1 LFPICELID
10 FFSKKDYAT
19 LIRLK
24 YVLEDVR
31 CMSFSERVLG
41 IKESG
46 IRAIFNLVARSK
58 DIINLSIGEPDLDT
72 PAYIKEA
79 AKEALDQGYTHYSPT
94 KGYPELLDAI
104 ALKLRRDNGVDVDP
118 ETEVMV
124 TFGGTQAIFLA
135 LTVLLRE
142 GDEVIIPS
150 PAFVQY
156 FAATKLAGG
165 VPVEVGLSGDYTIN
179 PDIIRKAITKRTK
192 LLIINSPSN
201 PTGAVSERKKIEEAV
216 STAVEHGLMVIS
228 DEVYEKFVYEG
239 QHFSPASLSEFKKY
253 VVTVNSLSKVYA
265 MTGWRIGYVAAP
277 PEVIEQMAKVQ
288 MYSCAC
294 IPSFIQRAAIKALQ
308 LQQSFFDDVLREY
321 RRRRD
326 LLCNVLSESPR
337 LLFNKPQGAF
347 YLFPRLKGVNVPSKD
362 LVMRMIKEIG
372 VAVVPGSA
380 FGSLGEGC
388 IRISYAASLDKV
400 EEGARRIVRFLDSAA
415 KS

>member
-1 LFPICELID
+1 
-10 FFSKKDYAT
+10 
-19 LIRLK
+19 
-24 YVLEDVR
+24 
-31 CMSFSERVLG
+31 MSFSERVLS
-41 IKESG
+41 IEESG

-72 PAYIKEA
+72 PAYIKDA
-79 AKEALDQGYTHYSPT
+79 AKEALEQGYTHYAPT
-94 KGYPELLDAI
+94 KGYPDLLEAI
-104 ALKLRRDNGVDVDP
+104 ALKLKRDNGIDVDP
-118 ETEVMV
+118 ESEVMV
-124 TFGGTQAIFLA
+124 TVGGTQAISLA

-142 GDEVIIPS
+142 GEEVIIPS

-165 VPVEVGLSGDYTIN
+165 VPVEVSLSEDYTID
-179 PDIIRKAITKRTK
+179 PESIRRAITKRTK

-201 PTGAVSERKKIEEAV
+201 PTGAVSEREKLEEAV
-216 STAVEHGLMVIS
+216 SVAVEHGLMIIS

-239 QHFSPASLSEFKKY
+239 SHFSPASIPEFKKH
-253 VVTVNSLSKVYA
+253 VVTVNSLSKAYA
-265 MTGWRIGYVAAP
+265 MTGWRIGYAAAP

-294 IPSFIQRAAIKALQ
+294 IPSFIQKAAVKALQ

-326 LLCNVLSESPR
+326 LLCNILSESPH
-337 LLFNKPQGAF
+337 LSFTKPQGAF
-347 YLFPRLKGVNVPSKD
+347 YLFPRLKGVNSSSKD

-380 FGSLGEGC
+380 FGSFGEGC
-388 IRISYAASLDKV
+388 IRISYATSIDKV
-400 EEGARRIVRFLDSAA
+400 EEGAKRIVRFIDSLA
-415 KS
+415 KH